1 LSQNKDKTNTPEKDT
16 RKMKTNEQIF
26 ENKVKHDTNKLK
38 EDATALMEDGKVSL
52 DKFETQ
58 TIQTVNKAK
67 GDLTQ
72 WVEVGT
78 AQFGQKLENLAGGA
92 RDTMIVKAKTVQQD
106 VDLGLNQYNTKVQ
119 ELADKAPGGFGQK
132 VTRYPWVTITIS
144 LAFGLMLGML
154 LKPTR
159 HSLV

>member
-1 LSQNKDKTNTPEKDT
+1 
-16 RKMKTNEQIF
+16 MKTNDQVF
-26 ENKVKHDTNKLK
+26 ESKVNHDADKLK
-38 EDATALMEDGKVSL
+38 EDAATVMEDGKVGL
-52 DKFETQ
+52 DRFETQ

-67 GDLTQ
+67 DDLTQ

-78 AQFGQKLENLAGGA
+78 AQFGQKLENLTNGA

-106 VDLGLNQYNTKVQ
+106 VDLGLSQYNTKVQ

-132 VTRYPWVTITIS
+132 AARYPWVTITVS
-144 LAFGLMLGML
+144 LVFGLMLGML

-159 HSLV
+159 PPLG